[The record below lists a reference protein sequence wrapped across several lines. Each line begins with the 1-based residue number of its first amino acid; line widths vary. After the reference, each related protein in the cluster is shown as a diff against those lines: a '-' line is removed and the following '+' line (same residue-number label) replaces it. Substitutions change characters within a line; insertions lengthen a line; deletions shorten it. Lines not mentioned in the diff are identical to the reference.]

1 MANNLA
7 KIRGKHGLTQT
18 QLAEALGVT
27 KQGVCFNEIGKL
39 SIGLA
44 RKASEYL
51 GEDIFELLGSDVLV
65 VLPETETQRD
75 YLVNLIKNL
84 PVYEHNE

>member
-27 KQGVCFNEIGKL
+27 KQGVCFNETGKL
-39 SIGLA
+39 SVGLA
-44 RKASEYL
+44 RKVSEYL
-51 GEDIFELLGSDVLV
+51 GEDIFELLGTDVFVLV
-65 VLPETETQRD
+65 PETEAQKE
-75 YLVNLIKNL
+75 YLINLIKNL
-84 PVYEHNE
+84 